1 MSHRKNK
8 EEKGIICSFCR
19 KRLLWNSEFDYEDY
33 GLEGTGIVGSYS
45 CKNKKCIVE
54 DIQIFTK

>member
-1 MSHRKNK
+1 MSNRKNK
-8 EEKGIICSFCR
+8 EEGIICSLC
-19 KRLLWNSEFDYEDY
+19 KKELLWNSDFDYEDY
-33 GLEGTGIVGSYS
+33 GLEGAGIVGIYS